1 MQTGASATVRL
12 RRLLDELVDR
22 LPVRDGR
29 GLDRRQRLF
38 LLRDLRDDLV
48 DQVDDAEHRGIS
60 EKGAARLTTTRSMI
74 RWLERGEL
82 PGPDA
87 VPPLE
92 SMLASIARNTDRR
105 ELAEREALV
114 AAIYDLGG
122 DDRAAAGIWREPA
135 EEDPEVLA
143 AHGRALHGLMLAAGL
158 TVAELAARADL
169 EPSTV
174 VAYLCGTE
182 EARFV
187 ETLWLLDV
195 LGVSPDEFSGRVEA
209 ERHGDPGERPG
220 DSGLNPTRSG
230 EAMP

>member
-1 MQTGASATVRL
+1 MGERL
-12 RRLLDELVDR
+12 RGLADDLIDR
-22 LPVRDGR
+22 LPIRDGR

-38 LLRDLRDDLV
+38 LLRDFREDLA

-60 EKGAARLTTTRSMI
+60 ERGAARLTTTRAMI
-74 RWLERGEL
+74 RWLGRGEL

-87 VPPLE
+87 VPLLE
-92 SMLASIARNTDRR
+92 RMLASISRNTDER

-114 AAIYDLGG
+114 AAIHDLGG

-135 EEDPEVLA
+135 EEDPEALA
-143 AHGRALHGLMLAAGL
+143 AYGRALHKLMLTAGL
-158 TVAELAARADL
+158 TVAELADRTDL

-187 ETLWLLDV
+187 ETLWLLDA
-195 LGVSPDEFSGRVEA
+195 LGVPPDEFAERVEA

-220 DSGLNPTRSG
+220 DRGLNPTRS
-230 EAMP
+230 ERERP

>member
-1 MQTGASATVRL
+1 MRAGTSVGERL
-12 RRLLDELVDR
+12 RGLLGDLIDR
-22 LPVRDGR
+22 LPVHDGR
-29 GLDRRQRLF
+29 GLDRGQRLF
-38 LLRDLRDDLV
+38 LLRDFRQDLA

-87 VPPLE
+87 VPLLE
-92 SMLASIARNTDRR
+92 RMLASIARYADER
-105 ELAEREALV
+105 ELGERKALV
-114 AAIYDLGG
+114 AAIHDLGG

-135 EEDPEVLA
+135 EEDPAALA
-143 AHGRALHGLMLAAGL
+143 AYGRALHGLMLAAGL
-158 TVAELAARADL
+158 TVAELAEGADL

-187 ETLWLLDV
+187 ETLWLLDAI
-195 LGVSPDEFSGRVEA
+195 GVPPDEFVARVE
-209 ERHGDPGERPG
+209 EEHHGDPGERPG
-220 DSGLNPTRSG
+220 DRGLNPARS
-230 EAMP
+230 ERERP